1 MGRGEGVMHPDR
13 IGNGN
18 LPNPTPDHWLDI
30 TAFIPT
36 PKGAG
41 RFGNSGVGVVN
52 GPGTIDI
59 ALGLFK
65 SFSLTEKL
73 RLRIETT
80 FTNVPN
86 HPNYTL
92 YGFQLRVDNPN
103 AFGVATSVQSQEN
116 SGNRTG
122 QIGVRLDW

>member
-1 MGRGEGVMHPDR
+1 M
-13 IGNGN
+13 
-18 LPNPTPDHWLDI
+18 
-30 TAFIPT
+30 
-36 PKGAG
+36 
-41 RFGNSGVGVVN
+41 N

-73 RLRIETT
+73 RLRVEAT
-80 FTNVPN
+80 FTNLPN

-92 YGFQLRVDNPN
+92 YGSQLRVDNPS
-103 AFGVATSVQSQEN
+103 AFGVVTSVQSQEN

-122 QIGVRLDW
+122 QIGIRLDW

>member
-1 MGRGEGVMHPDR
+1 MLESGPYLTPRIGVGFDQSNTNKGNRDFVTRPDR

-30 TAFIPT
+30 TAFTPT
-36 PKGAG
+36 PRGAG
-41 RFGNSGVGVVN
+41 RFGNSGVGIVN

-73 RLRIETT
+73 RLRVEAT
-80 FTNVPN
+80 FTNLPN
-86 HPNYTL
+86 HPNYGSTWVL
-92 YGFQLRVDNPN
+92 TSRHNPS
-103 AFGVATSVQSQEN
+103 F
-116 SGNRTG
+116 R
-122 QIGVRLDW
+122 RDH